1 MATETQDA
9 TREVT
14 VSTNRQVGLVS
25 DFARRMGVGPRSRLL
40 ETLVR
45 LPGGGYG
52 LFLMR
57 RPTSFTTLLVD
68 ALAPSGRGG
77 ASFLRKMRDEWG
89 SEKGA
94 KAKKKVPRAR

>member
-1 MATETQDA
+1 MATETQDV

-25 DFARRMGVGPRSRLL
+25 DFARRMGVRPRSRLL

-52 LFLMR
+52 LLLMR
-57 RPTSFTTLLVD
+57 RPTSFTTLLID
-68 ALAPSGRGG
+68 ALAPSGKGG
-77 ASFLRKMRDEWG
+77 ASFLRKLRDEWG
-89 SEKGA
+89 SEKETRT
-94 KAKKKVPRAR
+94 KKIARTR

>member
-1 MATETQDA
+1 MATEVEKV

-25 DFARRMGVGPRSRLL
+25 DFARRMGVRPRTRLL

-52 LFLMR
+52 VLIMR
-57 RPTSFTTLLVD
+57 RPTSFTRLLLD
-68 ALAPSGRGG
+68 ALAPSGGDG
-77 ASFLRKMRDEWG
+77 ARFLRKLRDEWG
-89 SEKGA
+89 SEDETRTTGA
-94 KAKKKVPRAR
+94 ASIR

>member
-1 MATETQDA
+1 MATEIEA
-9 TREVT
+9 VTREVT

-25 DFARRMGVGPRSRLL
+25 DFARRMGIRPRSRLL

-52 LFLMR
+52 LLLMR

-68 ALAPSGRGG
+68 ALAPSGTGSLG
-77 ASFLRKMRDEWG
+77 FLLKMRDEWG
-89 SEKGA
+89 DEKKTKG
-94 KAKKKVPRAR
+94 KKVARTR

>member
-1 MATETQDA
+1 MATEIEDV

-25 DFARRMGVGPRSRLL
+25 AFARRMGVRPRSRLL
-40 ETLVR
+40 ETLIR

-52 LFLMR
+52 LLLMR

-68 ALAPSGRGG
+68 ALAPSGKGG
-77 ASFLRKMRDEWG
+77 VSFLRKMRDEWG
-89 SEKGA
+89 SEKET
-94 KAKKKVPRAR
+94 KTKHVARTR

>member
-1 MATETQDA
+1 MATETEDV

-25 DFARRMGVGPRSRLL
+25 DFARRMGIGPRSRLL

-52 LFLMR
+52 LLLLR
-57 RPTSFTTLLVD
+57 KPTSFTALLVD
-68 ALAPSGRGG
+68 ALSPSGKGG
-77 ASFLRKMRDEWG
+77 LSFLRKMRDEWG
-89 SEKGA
+89 TEKGV
-94 KAKKKVPRAR
+94 KGKKVARAR

>member
-1 MATETQDA
+1 MATETRDV

-14 VSTNRQVGLVS
+14 VSSNRQVGLVS

-52 LFLMR
+52 LLLIR
-57 RPTSFTTLLVD
+57 RPSSFTALLVD
-68 ALAPSGRGG
+68 ALAPSGQGG
-77 ASFLRKMRDEWG
+77 VSFLRKMRDDWG

-94 KAKKKVPRAR
+94 KGRRVARAR